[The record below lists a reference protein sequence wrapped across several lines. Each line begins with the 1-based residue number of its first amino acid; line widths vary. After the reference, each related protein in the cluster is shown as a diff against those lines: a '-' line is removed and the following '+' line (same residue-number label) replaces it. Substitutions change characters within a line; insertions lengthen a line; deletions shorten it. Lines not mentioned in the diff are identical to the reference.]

1 MAVEINS
8 KKPQAEVGWY
18 ALETAD
24 GTTQYLQA
32 KGSIKYGNPAGD
44 GLVAQGWKFVGTE
57 DPRLEKVEE
66 VKEESK
72 TSKAKK

>member
-24 GTTQYLQA
+24 GTTQYLQV
-32 KGSIKYGNPAGD
+32 KGSTKYGNPAGD

-57 DPRLEKVEE
+57 DPTAEKVEE
-66 VKEESK
+66 KAEEEKS
-72 TSKAKK
+72 SKAKK